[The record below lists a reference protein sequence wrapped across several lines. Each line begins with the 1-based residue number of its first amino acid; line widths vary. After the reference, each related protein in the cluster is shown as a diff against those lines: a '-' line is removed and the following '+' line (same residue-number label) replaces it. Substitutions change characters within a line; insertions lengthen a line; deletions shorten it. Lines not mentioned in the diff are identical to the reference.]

1 MRSLYRYGATA
12 VLLSVAACTT
22 APAPTP
28 TPAPLPLS
36 YQCTPEAGGVPYAC
50 TEIQHQE
57 MLTTNAL
64 YGEAE
69 RVYRAYTREAVRLY
83 REGAPA
89 SEELLGMLHGEIAE
103 QIRHDHPTNIRLVG
117 GEWRI
122 ERVDRLPGVSK
133 GASDV
138 ALEACTDASSM
149 RRVQDGRDVGPGR
162 TAKER
167 TYFKREGQRLVI
179 VWSEFAVVASC

>member
-1 MRSLYRYGATA
+1 MRPLYRYSATA
-12 VLLSVAACTT
+12 WLLSVAACTT
-22 APAPTP
+22 APVPTP
-28 TPAPLPLS
+28 TPAPMS
-36 YQCTPEAGGVPYAC
+36 YQCTTEAGGAPYAC

-57 MLTTNAL
+57 MLKKDAL
-64 YGEAE
+64 YAEAE
-69 RVYRAYTREAVRLY
+69 LVYRAYTNEAVRLY
-83 REGAPA
+83 RDGAPA
-89 SEELLGMLHGEIAE
+89 SEELLGMVHGEIAE
-103 QIRHDHPTNIRLVG
+103 QIRQDHPTNIRLVG

-122 ERVDRLPGVSK
+122 ERVDRLPGVFK

-149 RRVQDGRDVGPGR
+149 RRVQDGRDLGPGR

-167 TYFKREGQRLVI
+167 TYFKREGARLAI